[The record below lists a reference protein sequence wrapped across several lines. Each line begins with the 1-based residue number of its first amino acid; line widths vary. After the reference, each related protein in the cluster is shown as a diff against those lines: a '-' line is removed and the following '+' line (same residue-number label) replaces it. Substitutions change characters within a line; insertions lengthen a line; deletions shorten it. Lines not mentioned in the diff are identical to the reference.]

1 MIRVHSPH
9 RFGRIIKTGPG
20 CVKEIRPGF
29 GVL

>member
-9 RFGRIIKTGPG
+9 RFGRIIKTGPER
-20 CVKEIRPGF
+20 VKEIGSGF